1 MNKRNELSFVADM
14 YKPDIIG
21 ITEVKPKTN
30 RYNIQESEL
39 TLDGYEIFHNL
50 EERGRGLL
58 LYVKDTLKPS
68 LCQDFTSEYSEK
80 LFVECAINDN
90 ESLLIG
96 LIYRSQDDP
105 NAKDNAEK
113 LNKLFEIISTKK
125 ATHKLI
131 MGDFNYPQIDWTK
144 ETSKAGPDHMATKF
158 LSTVQDLFLIQHQKT
173 PTRYRKGQTPN
184 TLDLVFSNSEEL
196 ITELRTEAAL
206 GKSDHF
212 CLYME
217 LSVTS
222 VIKPPSKRRNYRK
235 TDAEKLKCELAKVS
249 WEASLEEKSVDEAWD
264 FIKEKIN
271 DAIACSTPLVFTSGN
286 KSKRFMDKETLESV
300 RTKHRLFRKWNKNK
314 KDTELEKEYIK
325 ANNKARKDCRR
336 AHRSYEQKVAE
347 QSKENPK
354 AFYSYANSKIK
365 SRTGIA
371 DLLKEDGTKT
381 KTDSEKAEMLN
392 EFFKS
397 VFTYENPG
405 PLPDFDEY
413 EYISELEDFEIK
425 MDEVKKLLSNLN
437 INKATGPD
445 GISPRILSMAAEELA
460 QPITLLFRKSLQS
473 GKLPSEWKMAYVSP
487 IFKKGNKSSVNNYR
501 PVSLTC
507 VVCKIMEK
515 VVRGRVM
522 EHLLSNNLIS
532 KHQHGFV
539 PGRSCTTQLLEAL
552 DSWTST
558 LDEGGS
564 VDIVYMDY
572 QKAFDS
578 VPHRRLKMKLSAL
591 GIKGHVLTWIEDFL
605 ANRKQR
611 VIINNSSSQDADVT
625 SGIPQGSVLG
635 PLLFVAYI
643 NDLPR
648 GLKSTAKMFADDTK
662 LYARSDTENGP
673 SDLQDDL
680 NALQEWSRNWLLKFH
695 PQKCCVLKVG
705 KENANEYSMNQIL
718 ANGETNN
725 IVLKETEKEKDLGVV
740 IDNKLSFKDHVAQQ
754 TTKANRIVGLIRRSF
769 DFLSEKMFVILY
781 KSLVRPILEYGHCI
795 WQPSEKGLCIELEK
809 VQKRATK
816 MLGHLKDKPY
826 SDRLKKLK
834 LPSLEYRRLR
844 GDMIETYKYLH
855 GHYDTEYPKFEKT
868 TTTHLRGHS
877 LKIAKQRTR
886 LSIRS
891 NFFSNRITNT
901 WNNLPEQVITAPS
914 VDSFK
919 RRLDLHWK
927 DLPTIFHPT
936 CL

>member
-1 MNKRNELSFVADM
+1 M
-14 YKPDIIG
+14 
-21 ITEVKPKTN
+21 
-30 RYNIQESEL
+30 
-39 TLDGYEIFHNL
+39 
-50 EERGRGLL
+50 
-58 LYVKDTLKPS
+58 
-68 LCQDFTSEYSEK
+68 
-80 LFVECAINDN
+80 
-90 ESLLIG
+90 
-96 LIYRSQDDP
+96 
-105 NAKDNAEK
+105 
-113 LNKLFEIISTKK
+113 
-125 ATHKLI
+125 
-131 MGDFNYPQIDWTK
+131 
-144 ETSKAGPDHMATKF
+144 
-158 LSTVQDLFLIQHQKT
+158 
-173 PTRYRKGQTPN
+173 
-184 TLDLVFSNSEEL
+184 
-196 ITELRTEAAL
+196 
-206 GKSDHF
+206 
-212 CLYME
+212 
-217 LSVTS
+217 
-222 VIKPPSKRRNYRK
+222 
-235 TDAEKLKCELAKVS
+235 
-249 WEASLEEKSVDEAWD
+249 
-264 FIKEKIN
+264 
-271 DAIACSTPLVFTSGN
+271 
-286 KSKRFMDKETLESV
+286 
-300 RTKHRLFRKWNKNK
+300 
-314 KDTELEKEYIK
+314 
-325 ANNKARKDCRR
+325 
-336 AHRSYEQKVAE
+336 
-347 QSKENPK
+347 
-354 AFYSYANSKIK
+354 
-365 SRTGIA
+365 
-371 DLLKEDGTKT
+371 
-381 KTDSEKAEMLN
+381 
-392 EFFKS
+392 
-397 VFTYENPG
+397 
-405 PLPDFDEY
+405 
-413 EYISELEDFEIK
+413 
-425 MDEVKKLLSNLN
+425 
-437 INKATGPD
+437 
-445 GISPRILSMAAEELA
+445 
-460 QPITLLFRKSLQS
+460 
-473 GKLPSEWKMAYVSP
+473 
-487 IFKKGNKSSVNNYR
+487 
-501 PVSLTC
+501 
-507 VVCKIMEK
+507 
-515 VVRGRVM
+515 
-522 EHLLSNNLIS
+522 
-532 KHQHGFV
+532 
-539 PGRSCTTQLLEAL
+539 
-552 DSWTST
+552 
-558 LDEGGS
+558 
-564 VDIVYMDY
+564 DIVYMDY

-877 LKIAKQRTR
+877 LKIVKQRTR